1 VDGEKNRIFS
11 CRRGDVPITYLILG
25 LGLIAVAGVVI
36 IYNKLVRL
44 RNTTQASW
52 SDIDVQL
59 KKRYD
64 LVPNLVET
72 VKGYASH
79 ERTVL
84 ERVTTARSQAM
95 QASSPEEKASA
106 ENMLGATLKSLFA
119 VAEAYPDLK
128 ANANFIQL
136 QSQLKDLE
144 DNLEYA
150 RRYYNAVVRDYNTLT
165 ESFPSNLI
173 ASQFGFH
180 KREFFELE
188 SPSME
193 RSPVK
198 VDFS

>member
-1 VDGEKNRIFS
+1 MPVG
-11 CRRGDVPITYLILG
+11 YLILG
-25 LGLIAVAGVVI
+25 LVLMAAAGTIV

-44 RNTTQASW
+44 RNTGQSSW

-79 ERTVL
+79 EKSVF
-84 ERVTTARSQAM
+84 ERVTAARSQAM
-95 QASSPEEKASA
+95 QAGSPEEKAAA

-136 QSQLKDLE
+136 QSQLKELE
-144 DNLEYA
+144 DNIEYA

-188 SPSME
+188 TPAVE